1 MPNPRALHL
10 ITREHAPAYEGEA
23 SLLAYGIDD
32 FSDATVSHDIRLIID
47 ERPATQFIYITAPEL
62 DDAAILEEL
71 NNPDGPTYRIT
82 EHAGAAPTRRFFRLK
97 PRFDGANII
106 IERVEFFKD
115 TATTPEPSHELNQML
130 IDGWLFDLFSRRGGL
145 VHAPEG
151 VHFKKGSKKHTET
164 FLRVANI
171 LLDANICSL
180 LAFLSLPHQKL
191 AAPRQIL
198 VDTAPLISVAQAM
211 VQIARRHKIWNS
223 NPTIKSFSSYG
234 GLNHERRRSN
244 NDLALISAS
253 TSGGLQKELIELG
266 LDKNNV
272 IQLFYLSDSPN
283 GCRGENVVCDLK
295 HYPGHSFGY
304 KSIENHSAD
313 DCKLCK
319 KGYALAELEGD
330 QFLFQ
335 KRRCNYYDIKKKIQS
350 SSARELLDTLALS
363 KVISV
368 PREPSS
374 RSTYACTFD
383 VQELLKIAQ
392 IREKFIRLLRR
403 FRPTPLNIVVLHNIS
418 EESARQLIEEAN
430 TGGDCAGIKFL
441 TMATLIEQG
450 DCREAGVLV
459 LFGCLDDHAVAR
471 EINARLR
478 SVAPKGNVAYLSCL
492 TVSESKSS
500 LADLT
505 MFLQYGER
513 GRDTFLF
520 RSVDEIYLTFNR
532 DGDSPWQDEVNL
544 LRRMDSEERT
554 VGRLRVRLAEL
565 EAVHTLRN
573 ELFLS
578 RDTVPL
584 RIRNDFVY
592 LNIANVED
600 VSQSVVFAVISNLL
614 AEVRALAYTISRGGP
629 SQDEVGANSLRNSIY
644 TQGLISPE
652 SFRLYNDPIL
662 RGALLRA
669 ARPVEMMYQLDEE
682 TSREI
687 AEIIIFETQEFR
699 VGQGDSLPEF
709 LLALATRRLQLADAD
724 LSRIKSIALGYSL
737 PDWIQALLNEI
748 TF

>member
-10 ITREHAPAYEGEA
+10 ITRERANAYEGEA
-23 SLLAYGIDD
+23 SLLTYGIDD

-47 ERPATQFIYITAPEL
+47 QRPATQFIYITAPEL
-62 DDAAILEEL
+62 EDAAILQEL
-71 NNPDGPTYRIT
+71 NNPDGPTYRII
-82 EHAGAAPTRRFFRLK
+82 EQAGAVPTRQFFRLK
-97 PRFDGANII
+97 PRLDGANII

-115 TATTPEPSHELNQML
+115 SATTPEPPLELNQML
-130 IDGWLFDLFSRRGGL
+130 IDGWLFDLFARHAGL

-180 LAFLSLPHQKL
+180 LAFFSLPHQNL
-191 AAPRQIL
+191 TAPRQIL

-211 VQIARRHKIWNS
+211 VQIAHRHKIWNS
-223 NPTIKSFSSYG
+223 TPTIKSFSSYG
-234 GLNHERRRSN
+234 GLNNVRRRSN
-244 NDLALISAS
+244 SDLALISAS
-253 TSGGLQKELIELG
+253 TSGSLQKELISLG
-266 LDKNNV
+266 LGENNV
-272 IQLFYLSDSPN
+272 IQLFYLSDSSN
-283 GCRGENVVCDLK
+283 GCRGKNVVCDLK
-295 HYPGHSFGY
+295 HYPEHSFGY
-304 KSIENHSAD
+304 KSIENHFVD
-313 DCKLCK
+313 ECKLCK

-335 KRRCNYYDIKKKIQS
+335 RRRCNYYDIKKKMQS
-350 SSARELLDTLALS
+350 SSARELLDTLALTE
-363 KVISV
+363 VISV

-374 RSTYACTFD
+374 RSSYACTFD
-383 VQELLKIAQ
+383 AQELLKITLV
-392 IREKFIRLLRR
+392 REKFIRLLRR
-403 FRPTPLNIVVLHNIS
+403 FRPTPLNIVVLHKIS
-418 EESARQLIEEAN
+418 EESARRLIEEAN
-430 TGGDCAGIKFL
+430 TGSDCAGIKFL
-441 TMATLIEQG
+441 TMATLTEQEESK
-450 DCREAGVLV
+450 EAGVLV

-478 SVAPKGNVAYLSCL
+478 GVAPKGNVAYLSCL

-505 MFLQYGER
+505 TFLQYGER

-520 RSVDEIYLTFNR
+520 RSVDEIYLPFTR

-544 LRRMDSEERT
+544 LRRMDSEGRI
-554 VGRLRVRLAEL
+554 VQRLRVRLDEL
-565 EAVHTLRN
+565 ERVSTLRN

-578 RDTVPL
+578 REEEPL

-600 VSQSVVFAVISNLL
+600 VSQAVVFAVISNLL

-629 SQDEVGANSLRNSIY
+629 SKDEVGANSLRNSIY

-682 TSREI
+682 ASREI
-687 AEIIIFETQEFR
+687 AEIIIFEIQEFR

-709 LLALATRRLQLADAD
+709 LLALATGRLQLADAD
-724 LSRIKSIALGYSL
+724 LSRVRSIAHGDSL
-737 PDWIQALLNEI
+737 PDWIQALVKEI
-748 TF
+748 IF